1 MCISQTPYSNRN
13 PAASPAGGKESMGTF
28 NQNTGRMTVGEALGI
43 QKCNHEFIPVQ
54 RVVLGNKKVAF
65 LRCVKCG
72 KRRNEKKY
80 AEG

>member
-1 MCISQTPYSNRN
+1 M
-13 PAASPAGGKESMGTF
+13 ESF
-28 NQNTGRMTVGEALGI
+28 EQNTGRMTVGEALGLT
-43 QKCNHEFIPVQ
+43 KCNHEFITVQ

-72 KRRNEKKY
+72 LKRKEKKY